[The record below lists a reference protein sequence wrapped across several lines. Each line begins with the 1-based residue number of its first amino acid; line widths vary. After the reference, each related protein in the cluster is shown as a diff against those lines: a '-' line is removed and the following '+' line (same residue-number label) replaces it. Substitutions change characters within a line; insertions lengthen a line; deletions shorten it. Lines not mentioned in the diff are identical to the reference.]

1 MSEIIG
7 CYPRCTARARED
19 MRFNEDSA
27 VRPAVGPGHRSEGD
41 GARCGAHVYKVDF
54 NRGLVTIMRHC
65 NGARHSLPR

>member
-27 VRPAVGPGHRSEGD
+27 VRPAQLVQGIA
-41 GARCGAHVYKVDF
+41 ARETGQGGEHVYKVDF

-65 NGARHSLPR
+65 NGARRSLPR

>member
-27 VRPAVGPGHRSEGD
+27 VRAAQLVQGIAARETGQGAEHTFIRSILIG
-41 GARCGAHVYKVDF
+41 VW
-54 NRGLVTIMRHC
+54 LQ
-65 NGARHSLPR
+65 L